1 MLRLPHPLGRQ
12 RSEVVRSWSLFL
24 RRFCGLVRQ
33 PITRCMIL
41 VTGGAGFI
49 GSNLHAALVAR
60 GVETVIADRLGHD
73 GKWRNLAKHPPA
85 RLIPPQDIEEFLDSR
100 PP

>member
-1 MLRLPHPLGRQ
+1 
-12 RSEVVRSWSLFL
+12 
-24 RRFCGLVRQ
+24 
-33 PITRCMIL
+33 MIL

-60 GVETVIADRLGHD
+60 GHETAIVDQLGSA

-85 RLIPPQDIEEFLDSR
+85 RLIPPSEIDRFLDSR
-100 PP
+100 PPLEIVYHLGAVTSTTAADGRLLTR